1 MTIEEDDN
9 KGQRRTP
16 TDLPLVGICL
26 RAAATNTATKRDETS
41 GKQKTG
47 KRSHGVDAGSGAKMG
62 LWVKGGGSH
71 CCLSTQVGLWRN
83 QESLLFEVP
92 VNELKISQTES

>member
-26 RAAATNTATKRDETS
+26 RAAATNTVTKRDETS

-62 LWVKGGGSH
+62 LWVKGG
-71 CCLSTQVGLWRN
+71 
-83 QESLLFEVP
+83 EPLLLVDTSWALAKP
-92 VNELKISQTES
+92 RISPS